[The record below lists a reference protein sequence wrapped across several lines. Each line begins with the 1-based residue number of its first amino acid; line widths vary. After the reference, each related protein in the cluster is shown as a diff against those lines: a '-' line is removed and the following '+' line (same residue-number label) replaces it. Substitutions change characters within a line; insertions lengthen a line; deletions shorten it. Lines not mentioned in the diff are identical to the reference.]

1 MCCYC
6 PSIALSAS
14 EPSNAAPTCFLYSV
28 ALALPMCA
36 AEAMGCSPCAA
47 WQEEKQDTLI
57 QNRQAGPAG
66 KNESSAPGQPRR
78 RGQCP
83 HNSGNINTT
92 NRCLVRAK
100 RQPPLNTLDP
110 NVASISSIVLPAT
123 RIFLTLSRP
132 RYCIPEVIRGLGDT
146 RHIQCHRILHEFHT
160 ENAPPYL
167 LHGISILI
175 ALQIRQFLE
184 GIGLPVTSSMP
195 PSVSS

>member
-1 MCCYC
+1 MQPWSRDPIWARGPTGAGCQ
-6 PSIALSAS
+6 ALRGTPKR
-14 EPSNAAPTCFLYSV
+14 EEMEGGDGVLQRERGD
-28 ALALPMCA
+28 ALPVDPTSSQTGLMIDP
-36 AEAMGCSPCAA
+36 AEWVDCFPDVKKAHP
-47 WQEEKQDTLI
+47 
-57 QNRQAGPAG
+57 
-66 KNESSAPGQPRR
+66 
-78 RGQCP
+78 
-83 HNSGNINTT
+83 
-92 NRCLVRAK
+92 
-100 RQPPLNTLDP
+100 
-110 NVASISSIVLPAT
+110 ASISSTVLPAT

-184 GIGLPVTSSMP
+184 GIGLPVTSSTP